1 MEWQLQGVVAH
12 KWLVSLHITLC
23 IRNSL
28 PNLPN
33 IAGVGS
39 QVIHLWEDVV
49 AARNGLSSQPLWKR
63 VSD

>member
-33 IAGVGS
+33 MSGVHA
-39 QVIHLWEDVV
+39 QMACLWESIGGERRSLVK
-49 AARNGLSSQPLWKR
+49 AIAEK
-63 VSD
+63 